1 VRRRVAALH
10 PLVVALAEEL
20 TAGVE
25 EGSPDRDPA
34 LGVAGPRL
42 GDGHVE
48 HCLVIGHGA
57 RSY

>member
-1 VRRRVAALH
+1 VRRRVVALH

-20 TAGVE
+20 TGGVE

-42 GDGHVE
+42 GDGHGQ
-48 HCLVIGHGA
+48 HRLVVRH
-57 RSY
+57 